1 MNKEITMPEEET
13 EVPNLPATVEP
24 NAVVLMAMQKG
35 YTPELI
41 EKMMDLQERNDDKI
55 AKQFFHKAMAEFKA
69 ILPPVFKDKN
79 NKQYN
84 SKYASESSLLNTLN
98 PFLSKQ
104 GLSASFS
111 FPETQ
116 GDILKVTCTIT
127 HKNGY
132 GESVTLPGPLD
143 TSGSKNPLQQVRSTV
158 TYLRKATFEA
168 ITGIATSDPTSD
180 DDGNAAGEIQYITD
194 AMQKEINDLIKST
207 KADKAKVLKYLK
219 AESVEKI
226 LLSDYGKAKVAFE
239 TKAKTEKKPMREV
252 GEEG

>member
-1 MNKEITMPEEET
+1 MSKEIIMPET
-13 EVPNLPATVEP
+13 EIEDPNLPETVGP

-41 EKMMDLQERNDDKI
+41 EKMMDLQERNDNKI
-55 AKQFFHKAMAEFKA
+55 AKQSFHKAMAEFKA
-69 ILPPVFKDKN
+69 ILPPVFKDKD

-180 DDGNAAGEIQYITD
+180 DDGNSSNINEFISDKQLSSLTD
-194 AMQKEINDLIKST
+194 MINSKEADEVKFLKYMKIESLDKMHVKDFGKAMTAL
-207 KADKAKVLKYLK
+207 KAKK
-219 AESVEKI
+219 APVRQ
-226 LLSDYGKAKVAFE
+226 
-239 TKAKTEKKPMREV
+239 P
-252 GEEG
+252 GE